1 MHMHICTHGGSFCWE
16 LLGGCASTMDV
27 LSQKKKIVH
36 SIQQQYFRGT
46 VQKIAYSGNISK

>member
-1 MHMHICTHGGSFCWE
+1 MHICTHGGSFCWE